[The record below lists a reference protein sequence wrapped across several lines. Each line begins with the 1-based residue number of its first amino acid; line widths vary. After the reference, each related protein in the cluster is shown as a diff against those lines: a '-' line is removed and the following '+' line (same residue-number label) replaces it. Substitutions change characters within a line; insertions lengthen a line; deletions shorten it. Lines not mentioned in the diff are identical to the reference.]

1 MRAAL
6 PLRSL
11 ATRAAVLGAV
21 TLVAAVPFRIARV
34 GGGLDAL
41 SDNDVLT
48 SELKGPIGQAVA
60 LTAVALVAFAIAVDR
75 RAPRWITAAIGLAA
89 LGGFALEGHTR
100 AMHLRWAMMSSDVV
114 HLAAG
119 AVWLGGIVGLVVAFR
134 RGVEA
139 VSLATLVRRF
149 SDAAL
154 IAVAVVTVTGVLM
167 AWIVLPTA
175 GELTST
181 GYGLALLLKVALV
194 ALVVVLGGFNRFL
207 LVPLVSS
214 TPGGSPEAPRRRL
227 SQVVTAELV
236 LLIAV
241 VATTAVLVTR
251 SPVASSAAAPGAG
264 PAGPTTTLPPQVT
277 TIEMSDG
284 GTVEFS
290 FGPALAGPNEV
301 HLMLHD
307 REGRMI
313 NPVESP
319 TVEFTEEQLDIGP
332 IDAEIAPIYIGEYT
346 GPVNLVSGTWTVV
359 VRIRVSDFE
368 SVSGSTSIVVG

>member
-1 MRAAL
+1 MSRSLGGGSDVPWGVRVGAATLSGIAYAATFAAVGVWVFQVAIERAGGGASAL

-75 RAPRWITAAIGLAA
+75 RAPRWVTAAIGLAA

-134 RGVEA
+134 RRVEA

-181 GYGLALLLKVALV
+181 GYGLALIVKVALV
-194 ALVVVLGGFNRFL
+194 ALVVIALGGFNRFL
-207 LVPLVSS
+207 LVPLVVVD
-214 TPGGSPEAPRRRL
+214 RRRVSRGATPAAFAGRHRRARAVDRGRRHDGRARHPL
-227 SQVVTAELV
+227 ARRQLRGRAGCRSGRGRRPRCRRRSRRSRCPTAGPSSS
-236 LLIAV
+236 AS
-241 VATTAVLVTR
+241 ARRSPDRTR
-251 SPVASSAAAPGAG
+251 S
-264 PAGPTTTLPPQVT
+264 T
-277 TIEMSDG
+277 
-284 GTVEFS
+284 
-290 FGPALAGPNEV
+290 
-301 HLMLHD
+301 
-307 REGRMI
+307 
-313 NPVESP
+313 
-319 TVEFTEEQLDIGP
+319 
-332 IDAEIAPIYIGEYT
+332 
-346 GPVNLVSGTWTVV
+346 
-359 VRIRVSDFE
+359 
-368 SVSGSTSIVVG
+368 